1 MKKMKQCLIEE
12 DKLKNSALGNGGNF
26 YIIYFQFERQKTKAH
41 FIMEIYIPS
50 TVLIK
55 AVAWATTISCRYIRA
70 LGRDKGW
77 VLQLR

>member
-1 MKKMKQCLIEE
+1 MKKIKQCLIEE
-12 DKLKNSALGNGGNF
+12 DKLKNSALGNGGIFIFIFSFREAEDQSAF
-26 YIIYFQFERQKTKAH
+26 YHGDIHTQH
-41 FIMEIYIPS
+41 C
-50 TVLIK
+50 LK